1 MYDSDN
7 FDAGT
12 TKSVK
17 ELDKYYKNC
26 VRKIFQ
32 VFALSS
38 KIFFPSFFKNMKRQK
53 KMTTKI
59 RYKGG
64 QN

>member
-38 KIFFPSFFKNMKRQK
+38 KIFFSFFFQKYEKCK

-59 RYKGG
+59 KYKGG